1 MATTDDQFNTA
12 LRLVE
17 DLLPRLDSLSDPDC
31 VEGIALRFDA
41 LKRLL
46 VSVGIMES
54 TTLLC
59 I

>member
-17 DLLPRLDSLSDPDC
+17 DLLPRLDSLSDPDY

-41 LKRLL
+41 LKRFL

-54 TTLLC
+54 TTPLF